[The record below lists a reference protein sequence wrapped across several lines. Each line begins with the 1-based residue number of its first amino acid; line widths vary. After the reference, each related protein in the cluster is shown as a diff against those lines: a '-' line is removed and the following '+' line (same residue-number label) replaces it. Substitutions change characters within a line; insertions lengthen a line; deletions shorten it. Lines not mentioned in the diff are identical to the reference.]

1 MLHTHK
7 PSENAPLTAAG
18 QLIALSHA
26 LPRSSELA
34 RQARAL
40 ASRLNHF
47 GRPPRDLA
55 LAASALI
62 ADLLD
67 ATDDLEPI
75 DDGDDLLLDLE
86 FDS

>member
-1 MLHTHK
+1 
-7 PSENAPLTAAG
+7 
-18 QLIALSHA
+18 
-26 LPRSSELA
+26 
-34 RQARAL
+34 
-40 ASRLNHF
+40 
-47 GRPPRDLA
+47 
-55 LAASALI
+55 LI